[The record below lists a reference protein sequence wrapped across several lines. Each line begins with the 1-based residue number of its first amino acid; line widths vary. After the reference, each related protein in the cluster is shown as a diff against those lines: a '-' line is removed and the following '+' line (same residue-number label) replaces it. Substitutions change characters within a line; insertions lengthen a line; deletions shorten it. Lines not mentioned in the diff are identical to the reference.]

1 MSHAKF
7 ESSDFEND
15 ILVAGNAHL
24 LVARAITVK
33 EGEDLKRGAVIG
45 KDGDDKYLLS
55 AAAAD
60 DGSEV
65 PDLVLA
71 QDVDAT
77 GGDTPAIAYSR
88 GDFSES
94 ALILGDGHDLD
105 SIREGLR
112 AKGIILTPVQAA

>member
-1 MSHAKF
+1 MSHAMF
-7 ESSDFEND
+7 DSSDLEND

-24 LVARAITVK
+24 LVARSITIK
-33 EGEDLKRGAVIG
+33 TGQNLQRGAVIG
-45 KDGDDKYLLS
+45 KDGAGKYLLS
-55 AAAAD
+55 ASGAT

-77 GGDTPAIAYSR
+77 SADAPAIAYSR

-94 ALILGDGHDLD
+94 ALILGTGHDLD

-112 AKGIILTPVQAA
+112 GKGIVLTPVQAA

>member
-7 ESSDFEND
+7 DSSDFGND

-24 LVARAITVK
+24 LVARSITVK
-33 EGEDLKRGAVIG
+33 SGEDLQRGAVIG
-45 KDGDDKYLLS
+45 KDGDGKYLLS
-55 AAAAD
+55 ASGAA

-65 PDLVLA
+65 PDLILA

-77 GGDTPAIAYSR
+77 GGDAPAIAYSR

-94 ALILGDGHDLD
+94 ALILGTGHDLD